1 MQRQNS
7 RVRDRRADGI
17 SEVVGFVIV
26 LAVVMAGL
34 SLYLTYAV
42 PVLGR
47 EGEIKEMDSV
57 RAWFV
62 DYKTGTDQLWLNSPL
77 VPESID
83 EPGVG
88 EPLFSSTVGQV
99 TLRKVINAGTAR
111 EKGFVQRYMPVLA
124 PIPASAEVA
133 VTDGERLTISGWRDG
148 VEVFHWTTLCPAL
161 GYTSHN
167 NYWLQQ
173 EYYYQL
179 GGVFLRQTEGGG
191 PDTEKV
197 TVIAAPPLSIYDPSQ
212 VDPFVAG
219 LGEQTQVDIVIVKLT
234 APTGGFGA
242 TSPIRV
248 EARLNQDPYR
258 QDTGSGAYGYDEV
271 RLQFDAANAKTALAW
286 KGAFEG
292 AAARNGLSYQGQ
304 VSGNSAFIKVTEPE
318 PANAEPGKY
327 NVLLDLLVAEYSMSL
342 ENVPTLIE

>member
-17 SEVVGFVIV
+17 SEVVGFVII
-26 LAVVMAGL
+26 LAVVVAGL

-42 PVLGR
+42 PVQGR

-62 DYKTGTDQLWLNSPL
+62 DYKTGMDQLWLNSPL

-83 EPGVG
+83 EPGMG
-88 EPLFSSTVGQV
+88 GPLFSSTVGQV

-111 EKGFVQRYMPVLA
+111 ERGFVQRYMPVLA
-124 PIPASAEVA
+124 PIPASAEVG
-133 VTDGERLTISGWRDG
+133 VTDDERLTISGWRDG
-148 VEVFHWTTLCPAL
+148 AEVFHWTTSSPAL

-212 VDPFVAG
+212 VDPSVAG

-234 APTGGFGA
+234 VPTGGFGA

-248 EARLNQDPYR
+248 EARLNQDPSR
-258 QDTGSGAYGYDEV
+258 QDTGSGVYGYDEV
-271 RLQFDAANAKTALAW
+271 WLQFDAANAKTALAW
-286 KGAFEG
+286 KNAFEG

-304 VSGNSAFIKVTEPE
+304 VSGNSVYIKVTEP
-318 PANAEPGKY
+318 ANAKPGKY